1 MSQKVQQFESLFRQ
15 ITPLFLLGL
24 LLAVLFE
31 SWLPYID
38 WLRATFGEQIV
49 LKAALALTIG
59 YVLLL
64 WGETLRLH
72 GLLTGVLEAFR
83 AFERERRGE
92 GGGGGGGSDKSTG
105 ARNPKARIEAARLL
119 IAAMRSGD
127 ASIRETSHHNL
138 IRLVGQDLGVDPDA
152 WQSWLDEQPGA

>member
-31 SWLPYID
+31 NWLPYID

-49 LKAALALTIG
+49 LKASLALTIG

-83 AFERERRGE
+83 AFDRERRGE
-92 GGGGGGGSDKSTG
+92 GGGGASDKPAG

-138 IRLVGQDLGVDPDA
+138 VRLAGEDLGADA
-152 WQSWLDEQPGA
+152 DEWQRWLDRQPGA